1 MICTWIIKQWLFVV
15 SASYLMMKCYFVND
29 ELNDGVTSC
38 WNYHLCNF
46 AILNVYKIIYAETV
60 VKKFS
65 FRELASLRYD
75 QEFIQL
81 FWQYSVFVLMS
92 EFLQPKFI
100 EAGSRGAGAVNPH
113 CGVHWQSPWK
123 LCYFEAPE
131 LFCLWFWSAWCQHHK
146 HFQCMSKLLHES
158 KNLHKH
164 KE

>member
-1 MICTWIIKQWLFVV
+1 MMN
-15 SASYLMMKCYFVND
+15 LMM
-29 ELNDGVTSC
+29 ELLRAEITIYV
-38 WNYHLCNF
+38 
-46 AILNVYKIIYAETV
+46 ILPFWMFTKSSTQKL

-75 QEFIQL
+75 QVFIQL